1 MSRAATTRNAG
12 PRLLLPAAR
21 GAAVALLTALVVAAG
36 VHTSW
41 DTARYVMIPD
51 DRQSGRLTLESCDKD
66 ACTGSFEP
74 DREDGTAAREA
85 VRMAQPIGRTEGE
98 TVPVVLRP
106 DTDDA
111 MRTGL
116 PGVLY
121 SWLPLT
127 GALLLAAV
135 VIAGGLR
142 LYRIGWIVAGSGLT
156 LLVATFLAW

>member
-1 MSRAATTRNAG
+1 MSPTSTRESG
-12 PRLLLPAAR
+12 GRRFLLAAR
-21 GAAVALLTALVVAAG
+21 GVALLLLTLLVVVAG
-36 VHTSW
+36 VHASW
-41 DTARYVMIPD
+41 DTARHVMIPD
-51 DRQSGRLTLESCDKD
+51 RQQSGRLTLESCDDD
-66 ACTGSFEP
+66 ACTGYFEP

-111 MRTGL
+111 VRIGL

-127 GALLLAAV
+127 GALLLAAI

-142 LYRIGWIVAGSGLT
+142 LYRVGWIVAGSGMT
-156 LLVATFLAW
+156 LLLATFLAW